1 MSQPQYETIFHI
13 GLRSFPW
20 SFMFP
25 FILLIAVGCVLIRFN
40 GGQQLRLAV
49 GYIFVIFCSF
59 MIVLVN
65 LVLIPKFYE
74 ARHAYLSGDSS
85 IVEGTVEDFQPMPA
99 LGVADESFSV
109 NGTKFSYNVLD
120 SNPCFHNMPPHRGPI
135 HSGLQVR
142 IYFKDWCIQQV
153 DVRR

>member
-1 MSQPQYETIFHI
+1 MSQAHYETVFHI
-13 GLRSFPW
+13 GVLSFPW
-20 SFMFP
+20 FSMLP
-25 FILLIAVGCVLIRFN
+25 PCLMIAVGCTLIRFN

-85 IVEGTVEDFQPMPA
+85 IVEGTVEDFHPMPA

-109 NGTKFSYNVLD
+109 NGRKFSYNVLEPT
-120 SNPCFHNMPPHRGPI
+120 PCFHNLPPHRGPI
-135 HSGLQVR
+135 HSGMQVR